1 MRIAIPREI
10 AAGEQRV
17 AGTPL
22 TVRRLIELG
31 FEVAVES
38 EAGVHASYTD
48 DAYREAG
55 AEVVHD
61 TAELLG
67 SADIVLKVGPPV
79 EHPGLGK
86 HEVDML
92 REGCFLACFIWPA
105 SDADLLQRLA
115 DRGVTA
121 FAMDQVP
128 RVTRAQ
134 KLDALSSMSNIAGY
148 RAVIEAANHFGG
160 FFAGQITAAGRVPPA
175 HVLVIGAGVA
185 GLSAMGA
192 AKGLGAV
199 VHAFDTRLE
208 AKEQVESM
216 GGEFLE
222 LQFEESGDGG
232 GGYAKVMSDEF
243 LAAERKLF
251 LEIAP
256 KTDIVITTAL
266 IPGRPA
272 PILWEADM
280 VAAMKPGSV
289 VVDLASVQGGNCELT
304 QPGQVVVEHGVT
316 IVGHEDLTSR
326 LATTASQL
334 YGTNLINL
342 LDDMGGGEGF
352 KIDMEDE

>member
-1 MRIAIPREI
+1 
-10 AAGEQRV
+10 
-17 AGTPL
+17 
-22 TVRRLIELG
+22 
-31 FEVAVES
+31 
-38 EAGVHASYTD
+38 
-48 DAYREAG
+48 
-55 AEVVHD
+55 
-61 TAELLG
+61 
-67 SADIVLKVGPPV
+67 
-79 EHPGLGK
+79 
-86 HEVDML
+86 
-92 REGCFLACFIWPA
+92 
-105 SDADLLQRLA
+105 
-115 DRGVTA
+115 
-121 FAMDQVP
+121 
-128 RVTRAQ
+128 
-134 KLDALSSMSNIAGY
+134 
-148 RAVIEAANHFGG
+148 
-160 FFAGQITAAGRVPPA
+160 
-175 HVLVIGAGVA
+175 
-185 GLSAMGA
+185 
-192 AKGLGAV
+192 
-199 VHAFDTRLE
+199 E

-352 KIDMEDE
+352 KIDMEDEVIRPAVVTHAGAVTWPPPASTKAAPPPPKPSAPKAAPVPEAKPDASPERARWIAAGIGIVLLLLWVRARMLTSGMPAGEPLQDFAAHLTVFVLACFVGWQVVWNVTPALHTPLMSVTNAISGIIILGGLLAATDAAGGVAAWLGALAALFAMINVAGGFLVSKRMLDMFRRE